1 MNILQME
8 DTIKGLPDE
17 TLMQEAQQPTGQV
30 PQYLVISEVQRRSDM
45 RKRYQ
50 QEGQEQPQGTV
61 ADQVIQEGIAGI
73 APPPPEMGQAMNGGP
88 PQGMYHGGVVHMQ
101 DLGQVPYG
109 EEEEE
114 EDLLAFLAEATR
126 QSLSPEQIGAEIGS
140 LTQGQPDRR
149 FQYEAPPEY
158 GSAYQKVLDE
168 IRPAERDFTAPSIDV
183 DTSLEVPTQEI
194 AAPPVRG
201 TRVTMEESVAP
212 TERLPGRYAGA
223 TSHDELLAM
232 IESDNAKREAV
243 AQMPN
248 ALVEDAEKATPTAED
263 VSSTEFA
270 AFSQVDANVP
280 TVIDEDRPS
289 FGTRLLEDFQREK
302 EAWGDVG
309 QRARK
314 GIGSVL
320 DMVSKYEPPQ
330 RQGSDWTTAFEQ
342 GRSSNP
348 PRRLTRQ
355 DLQSGLGAVRDWYAG
370 YEPPVKKPDVNPFTA
385 HAAEV
390 DTSAVD
396 AARDVSDPLSFPRSS
411 SLETAAAA
419 YVPDTAVNNQ
429 ALVDAVRDDERPVID
444 KLPAGVPLDIHG
456 LLAEFQKLRG
466 REVSPPDYSDLVAAS
481 LAREAEAMT
490 DMDKLSKGLAIAEL
504 GAGIAAGDL
513 SGGISKA
520 AQIAGKSKKEGLKF
534 KREEQR
540 IRDVYQLK
548 IAEADSA
555 AEKEEIKREMDI
567 LTGMS
572 SVLKTMSVSENEK
585 RRTMQTILKETD
597 FVRKLM
603 QSYEE
608 HPDYQGKGRN
618 ELYVL
623 AINQIMS
630 GDFSMPGGGSPAA
643 TQAGRF
649 KKTVVTP

>member
-17 TLMQEAQQPTGQV
+17 TLMQEAEQPTGQV
-30 PQYLVISEVQRRSDM
+30 PQYLVISEVQRRTDM

-50 QEGQEQPQGTV
+50 QEEQEQPQGTV

-88 PQGMYHGGVVHMQ
+88 PQGMYHGGTVHMQ
-101 DLGQVPYG
+101 NVGQVPYG

-126 QSLSPEQIGAEIGS
+126 QSLSPQQIGAEIGS

-149 FQYEAPPEY
+149 LQYEAPPEY

-168 IRPAERDFTAPSIDV
+168 LRPAEQPFTSPSIDV
-183 DTSLEVPTQEI
+183 DTSMEVPTQEI

-201 TRVTMEESVAP
+201 TQVSMEESVAP

-232 IESDNAKREAV
+232 IESDNAKRKAV
-243 AQMPN
+243 AQTPN

-270 AFSQVDANVP
+270 AFSQTDTNVP

-314 GIGSVL
+314 GIGNVL
-320 DMVSKYEPPQ
+320 DMVSKYEPPK
-330 RQGSDWTTAFEQ
+330 RQGADWTTALQE
-342 GRSSNP
+342 GRGKP
-348 PRRLTRQ
+348 P
-355 DLQSGLGAVRDWYAG
+355 VRDFSAIKDWVAQH
-370 YEPPVKKPDVNPFTA
+370 EAPAKRPSVNPFTA
-385 HAAEV
+385 QAAEV
-390 DTSAVD
+390 DTSA
-396 AARDVSDPLSFPRSS
+396 DVGDPLSFPRTPSI
-411 SLETAAAA
+411 ETPIVAADTPPAPFDTARVFDETEDVAAAVA
-419 YVPDTAVNNQ
+419 ADQQEDAAQ
-429 ALVDAVRDDERPVID
+429 A
-444 KLPAGVPLDIHG
+444 AGPLDIHG
-456 LLAEFQKLRG
+456 LLAEFQKLRD
-466 REVSPPDYSDLVAAS
+466 REVSRPDYSSLVDAS
-481 LAREAEAMT
+481 LAREAAAMS

-555 AEKEEIKREMDI
+555 AEKAEIKREMDV
-567 LTGMS
+567 LTGMTT
-572 SVLKTMSVSENEK
+572 VLKTMSIAENEQIRFITKLIEMRPSLLRDIMKDAEAALGEGSSKAQQYQWAVK
-585 RRTMQTILKETD
+585 R
-597 FVRKLM
+597 LM
-603 QSYEE
+603 PAMMGGGE
-608 HPDYQGKGRN
+608 
-618 ELYVL
+618 
-623 AINQIMS
+623 
-630 GDFSMPGGGSPAA
+630 PGGGGAAAEPA
-643 TQAGRF
+643 QSRF
-649 KKTVVTP
+649 KKTVVKP